1 MAKKSVK
8 EKVEFTEEE
17 LKEDF
22 FDSKEDKE
30 SVIAK
35 IVNILLWIILFTW
48 IAVCVVDFYRTQK
61 GNKPLFTFTHNVT
74 KYEDGKVDSYLGLG
88 YKVYKYERKC
98 FNGYEFGPFWSKDRS
113 IGSENC
119 SK

>member
-1 MAKKSVK
+1 MEEKETREVAEKKEKKKSLFSRIMNV
-8 EKVEFTEEE
+8 V
-17 LKEDF
+17 
-22 FDSKEDKE
+22 
-30 SVIAK
+30 
-35 IVNILLWIILFTW
+35 LWIILFAW

-61 GNKPLFTFTHNVT
+61 GNKPLFTFTHDVI

-98 FNGYEFGPFWSKDRS
+98 FNGYEFGPFWSKDKS